1 MLAWPGLVRSSVSV
15 GTPRRSRSLRSN
27 ATSNLRGF
35 ALLFRALV
43 LRGKNRGERRERAA
57 LRGPRGCG
65 IVEPSRTTADVIHE
79 TGDRVF
85 PQRSREMGLHQIP
98 LQRTLAPDIATSHAT
113 STRGRGRRL
122 SLRRFGGTRPPLF
135 H

>member
-57 LRGPRGCG
+57 LRGLCGCG

-79 TGDRVF
+79 TGDKVF
-85 PQRSREMGLHQIP
+85 RKGAERWVCTRYHYKERSRLIWRHPM
-98 LQRTLAPDIATSHAT
+98 RLAHGCGEDAC
-113 STRGRGRRL
+113 G
-122 SLRRFGGTRPPLF
+122 
-135 H
+135 